1 MEIGI
6 CVTCKFQVLLRN
18 RWADL
23 YFQVLT
29 APDLTYASSFA
40 LINTKLIA
48 LVNLQTDTLDIHRI
62 LDGAS
67 CTLQRVGQLCLPFP
81 QAEIHPHSASFRLA
95 QAYPPMCSSRSQ
107 CLPFR
112 PSPDACLVGLT
123 AVLAA
128 QDGTMTFNWLAMR
141 RDYLCSIADTTRDSD
156 EPTPWE
162 KWSVRTACCVEIE
175 HLLAAPTPA
184 GARWIVH
191 SQPLVVREFGL
202 SCSQRIRANRTHLDE
217 DESDVVLRGAL
228 QDIFASQLPYCDII
242 SVGER
247 RYQSVTADY
256 EWVVGINEE
265 VCSIPSYLPS
275 MIFTHMKQYDEFS
288 RKTHRID
295 IHHVL

>member
-1 MEIGI
+1 
-6 CVTCKFQVLLRN
+6 
-18 RWADL
+18 
-23 YFQVLT
+23 
-29 APDLTYASSFA
+29 
-40 LINTKLIA
+40 
-48 LVNLQTDTLDIHRI
+48 
-62 LDGAS
+62 
-67 CTLQRVGQLCLPFP
+67 
-81 QAEIHPHSASFRLA
+81 
-95 QAYPPMCSSRSQ
+95 
-107 CLPFR
+107 
-112 PSPDACLVGLT
+112 
-123 AVLAA
+123 
-128 QDGTMTFNWLAMR
+128 MTFNWLAMR